1 MFNGNTSQIQ
11 EDNIIAPVLTIL
23 TPNFKLSSVGQL
35 RYRIDKYCL
44 QRRINSFQQTKI
56 CSLKSN

>member
-35 RYRIDKYCL
+35 RY
-44 QRRINSFQQTKI
+44 
-56 CSLKSN
+56 